1 MRQSIIAGN
10 WKMFK
15 TPLEAKE
22 FLEAFK
28 PLVASSRSRILL
40 AVPFI
45 DIPLAVQLVRG
56 SNIEIG
62 AQTVSEHDQGAF
74 TGEVSAKML
83 KEVGVTFAL
92 VGHSERRQLFNETSS
107 LVHKKLRKALE
118 NGLTPVLCFGE
129 TATEREQ
136 GRTKEVLQVQL
147 SECLEGL
154 TAQDLE
160 RVVLAYEPIWAIG
173 TGKTATPDMAEE
185 AHRDCRDFIKE
196 NWGSAV
202 SDKLAILYGG
212 SVKGDNIGSLMAQE
226 DIDGALVGGASLD
239 PMGFSQIVNFT

>member
-74 TGEVSAKML
+74 TGEVYAKML
-83 KEVGVTFAL
+83 KEVGVTFA
-92 VGHSERRQLFNETSS
+92 
-107 LVHKKLRKALE
+107 
-118 NGLTPVLCFGE
+118 
-129 TATEREQ
+129 
-136 GRTKEVLQVQL
+136 
-147 SECLEGL
+147 
-154 TAQDLE
+154 
-160 RVVLAYEPIWAIG
+160 
-173 TGKTATPDMAEE
+173 
-185 AHRDCRDFIKE
+185 
-196 NWGSAV
+196 
-202 SDKLAILYGG
+202 
-212 SVKGDNIGSLMAQE
+212 
-226 DIDGALVGGASLD
+226 
-239 PMGFSQIVNFT
+239 